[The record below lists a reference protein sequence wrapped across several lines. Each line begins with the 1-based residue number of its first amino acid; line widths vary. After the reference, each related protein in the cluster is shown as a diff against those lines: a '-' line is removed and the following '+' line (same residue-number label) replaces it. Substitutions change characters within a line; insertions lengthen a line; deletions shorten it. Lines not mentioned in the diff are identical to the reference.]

1 MCHTNIQSHRIT
13 LQKLRKRSIAK
24 HKVKMSEFRHLLH
37 KKISVRWRKRPLR
50 NLAFLVAQIKED
62 RKNVYVLLAGRVVQ
76 SEMGINKIEY
86 LEDKSPEEKAARLS
100 IARLLRSDSP
110 LDYQLRQHLAALFD
124 PEEDTYPGGAR
135 RLVFKDRRNRG
146 RYRDHFRNTQIVA
159 FITER
164 VEKNRPHQPQLKQRS
179 SNRAYLRKS
188 LESAVCDAVNKF
200 GVKERQIWNI
210 LGTLQQT

>member
-1 MCHTNIQSHRIT
+1 MPHKHSKPQNNPSKAPQAVDRETQSKDVGIPT
-13 LQKLRKRSIAK
+13 SAPQEEYFS
-24 HKVKMSEFRHLLH
+24 
-37 KKISVRWRKRPLR
+37 PLEKEAAA

-62 RKNVYVLLAGRVVQ
+62 RENVYIIHAGRVVQ

-110 LDYQLRQHLAALFD
+110 LDYQLREHLAALFD

-188 LESAVCDAVNKF
+188 LQSAVCDAVNKF